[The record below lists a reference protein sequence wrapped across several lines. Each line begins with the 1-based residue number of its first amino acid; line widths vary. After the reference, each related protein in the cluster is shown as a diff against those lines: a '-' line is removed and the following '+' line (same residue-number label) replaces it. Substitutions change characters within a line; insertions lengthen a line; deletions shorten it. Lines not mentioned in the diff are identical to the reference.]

1 MSDESKPARK
11 PRTSSVRVHIEI
23 GDRPEGEFTDNE
35 IAVADITERVHG
47 AEEGPRFDPVLTTL
61 EQLVR
66 DATNR
71 ARAQVVAYENLVEA
85 REEG

>member
-11 PRTSSVRVHIEI
+11 PRTSSVRVRIEV
-23 GDRPEGEFTDNE
+23 GDQPEGAFTDTE

-61 EQLVR
+61 EALTREVV
-66 DATNR
+66 NK
-71 ARAQVVAYENLVEA
+71 ARAQVIAYENLVEA
-85 REEG
+85 REG